1 MGGRAAHVF
10 VLDVLEELE
19 LAVSALREDGGVE
32 GLHDLLDR
40 DRGAGELVLCGTGW
54 RGGEDGCA
62 TDLCIWTYQTS
73 PKAPVNGPVSK
84 LEGMEYEDS

>member
-1 MGGRAAHVF
+1 MADKAHVF

-40 DRGAGELVLCGTGW
+40 DRGARQLVFCRAFRVML
-54 RGGEDGCA
+54 
-62 TDLCIWTYQTS
+62 
-73 PKAPVNGPVSK
+73 
-84 LEGMEYEDS
+84 GMTFVQR